1 MLCHASVLFLLV
13 SQAISEPI
21 YVDCT
26 GKTVQDAFDSCLAKF
41 VTPTSINDCAHFVKR
56 AACINPTCCNNELYT
71 SLISGYNT
79 TLANTYRITNCN
91 IPCAGGATPPADTL
105 DCNSFA
111 ASDNIYNKYV
121 KLGSADA
128 LTKDTGCKFY
138 QGYASIIPKTCCPN
152 GFYINTMEY
161 MKAQLASLKID
172 GCQLVCGQSLS
183 SAPSAPR
190 AVFTVMALSAVIASA
205 IVIY

>member
-1 MLCHASVLFLLV
+1 MLCHASILFLLV
-13 SQAISEPI
+13 AQALAEPA

-26 GKTVQDAFDSCLAKF
+26 GKTVQDDFDSCLAKF
-41 VTPTSINDCAHFVKR
+41 LSPANIKDCALFVKR
-56 AACINPTCCNNELYT
+56 AACINPSCCGNELYT

-79 TLANTYRITNCN
+79 TLANTYKITNCN

-105 DCNSFA
+105 DCNSMA
-111 ASDNIYNKYV
+111 TSDIMYREYE
-121 KLGSADA
+121 KLGPNNA
-128 LTKDTGCKFY
+128 LSKDTACKFY
-138 QGYASIIPKTCCPN
+138 QGYASLIPKTCCPN
-152 GFYINTMEY
+152 NFYINTMEY

-205 IVIY
+205 MVIY